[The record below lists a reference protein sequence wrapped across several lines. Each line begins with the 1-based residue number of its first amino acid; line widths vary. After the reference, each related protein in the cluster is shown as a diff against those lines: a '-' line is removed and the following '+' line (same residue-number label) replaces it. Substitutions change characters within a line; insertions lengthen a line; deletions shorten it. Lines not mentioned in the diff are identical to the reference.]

1 MRFETRAIHVGQ
13 DPDPATGAVVVPI
26 YATSNFVRASIE
38 GPEEGY
44 TYSRL
49 ANPTRAAAEK
59 CLAALENAK
68 YALLFAS
75 GMAAEV
81 AVLGLLRPGDHVV
94 CTRDVYGGT
103 VSMWKKLAPAR
114 GISVSYANML
124 DLNAVADAIQPNT
137 RMLWLESPTNPLTYV
152 LDIRALAALGR
163 QHNLITVIDNTFAT
177 PYLQNPLEMGVEVV
191 VHSATK
197 YLGGHSDLLGG
208 ALVFNRD
215 DLYELLSVQQAVG
228 GAVLSPFESWLLLR
242 GMKTLAVRM
251 RAHCEN
257 AQTIAHYLAE
267 HPKVERVLYPG
278 LPDHPQH
285 ALAKQQMRGFGGM
298 IAVYLKT
305 DRAGTNR
312 FCTRLRLFTLASSLG
327 GVESLVGFP
336 ATMSHESLTPEE
348 QLERGITDNLV
359 RLSVGIE
366 HVDDLIQD
374 LEQALAAV

>member
-1 MRFETRAIHVGQ
+1 M
-13 DPDPATGAVVVPI
+13 PI
-26 YATSNFVRASIE
+26 YATSNFVRPSIE
-38 GPEEGY
+38 KREEGY
-44 TYSRL
+44 TYSRV
-49 ANPTRAAAEK
+49 ANPTRTAAEK

-81 AVLGLLRPGDHVV
+81 ATLGLLRPGDHVV

-177 PYLQNPLEMGVEVV
+177 PYLQNPLEMGVDVV

-197 YLGGHSDLLGG
+197 YLGGHSDLIGG

-215 DLYELLSVQQAVG
+215 DLYEPLSIQQAVG

-257 AQTIAHYLAE
+257 AHTIARYLAE

-305 DRAGTNR
+305 DREGTNR
-312 FCTRLRLFTLASSLG
+312 FCTRLRLFTLAGSLG

-348 QLERGITDNLV
+348 HAERGITDNLV
-359 RLSVGIE
+359 RLSIGIE
-366 HVDDLIQD
+366 HVDDLIED
-374 LEQALAAV
+374 LEQALAAL

>member
-1 MRFETRAIHVGQ
+1 MHFETRAIREGQ
-13 DPDPATGAVVVPI
+13 EPDPATGAIITPI
-26 YATSNFVRASIE
+26 YATTNFQRRSIDQQ
-38 GPEEGY
+38 EGY
-44 TYSRL
+44 AYSRVS
-49 ANPTRAAAEK
+49 NPTRAAAER
-59 CLAALENAK
+59 CLASLENGK

-81 AVLGLLRPGDHVV
+81 ALLGLLRPGDHVV

-103 VSMWKKLAPAR
+103 ISMWKHLAPQR
-114 GISVSYANML
+114 GISVSYADMRSL
-124 DLNAVADAIQPNT
+124 EAVENALQPNT

-152 LDIRALAALGR
+152 LDLSALATLGR
-163 QHNLITVIDNTFAT
+163 RHNLLTVVDNTFAT
-177 PYLQNPLEMGVEVV
+177 PYLQNPLELGVDVV
-191 VHSATK
+191 VHSVTK
-197 YLGGHSDLLGG
+197 YLGGHSDILGG

-215 DLYELLSVQQAVG
+215 DLWEPLWDQQAIG

-257 AQTIAHYLAE
+257 AESIARYLSQ

-285 ALAKQQMRGFGGM
+285 ALAKRQMRGFGGM

-305 DRAGTNR
+305 DRAGADR
-312 FCTRLRLFTLASSLG
+312 FCQSLRLFNLASSLG
-327 GVESLVGFP
+327 GVESLVGYP
-336 ATMSHESLTPEE
+336 ATMSHEGLTETE
-348 QLERGITDNLV
+348 RAERGITDNLV

-366 HVDDLIQD
+366 HRDDLIAD
-374 LEQALAAV
+374 LEQALARL